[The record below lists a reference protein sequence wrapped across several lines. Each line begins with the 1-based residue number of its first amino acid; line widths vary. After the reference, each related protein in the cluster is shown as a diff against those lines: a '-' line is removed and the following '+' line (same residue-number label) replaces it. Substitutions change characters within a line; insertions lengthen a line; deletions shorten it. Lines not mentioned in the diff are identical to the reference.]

1 MTEPRR
7 KKNAPPIR
15 AAKQDYPASESIGL
29 LMRIALFGLR
39 ASFKAKLAKHG
50 VPWSAWY
57 YLRVLWE
64 TDGITQRELTERV
77 GVMQPNTVSALQTM
91 RRADWV
97 TIARSDKDRRQILVT
112 LTPKGRKLMQRL
124 LPKSAPRCDRPCS
137 TISRRARRKSSAA
150 CSTRSAITS
159 GRTRPLEC
167 LPRASALLTSDKM
180 SSARAPSPQPS
191 PRWGEGGTRRE
202 ALGG

>member
-1 MTEPRR
+1 MRCASRRDGENRERSNVTEPRR

-91 RRADWV
+91 RRTGWV
-97 TIARSDKDRRQILVT
+97 TVARSDKDRRQILVT

-124 LPKSAPRCDRPCS
+124 LPEIRAAVRP
-137 TISRRARRKSSAA
+137 
-150 CSTRSAITS
+150 
-159 GRTRPLEC
+159 
-167 LPRASALLTSDKM
+167 ALLDNF
-180 SSARAPSPQPS
+180 S
-191 PRWGEGGTRRE
+191 PREEKELRRLLNKICDNVRQN
-202 ALGG
+202 APT